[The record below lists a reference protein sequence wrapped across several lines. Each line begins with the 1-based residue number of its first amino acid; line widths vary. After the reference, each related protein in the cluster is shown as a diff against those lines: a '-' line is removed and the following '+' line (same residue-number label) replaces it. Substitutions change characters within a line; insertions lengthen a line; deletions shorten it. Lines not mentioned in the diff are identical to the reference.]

1 MLSNKTGIMR
11 IISLT
16 TIVLTATFG
25 AIMGIFI
32 SPTTGGQALFIEG
45 ILLGASVGVMIGSI
59 ISFSN
64 LLAVRDFFRRIIVN
78 KFPVQ
83 RAVDSSELRQAV
95 VRANRK
101 RAAVSM

>member
-1 MLSNKTGIMR
+1 MR
-11 IISLT
+11 VISLT
-16 TIVLTATFG
+16 TIVLTAALG
-25 AIMGIFI
+25 VIMGIFI
-32 SPTTGGQALFIEG
+32 SPTSGGQALLIEG
-45 ILLGASVGVMIGSI
+45 ILLGASVGIMIGSI

-83 RAVDSSELRQAV
+83 RAVDSSKLRRVV

-101 RAAVSM
+101 RTAVSM